1 MPGSVP
7 AVPERTR
14 TWTPPGDE
22 AYDPHRSLAVLR
34 RGPYDPAFQAVRDG
48 TGTLWRA
55 TRTPLG
61 PATLRLVPGG
71 PGSAVRAT
79 AWGPGA
85 DWVLAALPA
94 LLGAADGQAARAF
107 VPHHRLVAE
116 ALRRHRGLRLIRTG
130 LVLESLIPGILEQ
143 RVTTHEAY
151 RSWRLLLRRFGEAAP
166 GPGAALGMWVMP
178 EPRAFARIPSW
189 EWQRAGV
196 DGSRSATVLRAVR
209 VARRLEEAAGM
220 DLPRAMA
227 RLRAVDGIGPW
238 TAAETLQRSNGEPD
252 ALTVGDLHLPG
263 TIGYALA
270 GERDADDGRML
281 ELLTPYAGQ
290 RHRAARLILLTGQA
304 PPRRAPRMPRM
315 DIARL

>member
-1 MPGSVP
+1 M
-7 AVPERTR
+7 
-14 TWTPPGDE
+14 
-22 AYDPHRSLAVLR
+22 
-34 RGPYDPAFQAVRDG
+34 
-48 TGTLWRA
+48 
-55 TRTPLG
+55 
-61 PATLRLVPGG
+61 
-71 PGSAVRAT
+71 
-79 AWGPGA
+79 
-85 DWVLAALPA
+85 
-94 LLGAADGQAARAF
+94 
-107 VPHHRLVAE
+107 
-116 ALRRHRGLRLIRTG
+116 
-130 LVLESLIPGILEQ
+130 LESLIPGILEQ

-270 GERDADDGRML
+270 GERDADDARML